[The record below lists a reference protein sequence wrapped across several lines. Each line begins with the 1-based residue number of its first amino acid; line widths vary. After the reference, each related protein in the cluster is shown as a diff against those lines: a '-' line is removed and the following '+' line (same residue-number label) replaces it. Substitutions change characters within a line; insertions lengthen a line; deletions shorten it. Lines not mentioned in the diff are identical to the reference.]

1 MTLHSSELLRQ
12 WSSIVGVAALAIAGE
27 VLIASAMRDLGDLD
41 NHRTGPGLKGF
52 LGPVKAVLS
61 SPKFLIGA
69 FCMAFN
75 FFAMLWALS
84 IVDLS
89 PRSAR
94 HRLAHLH
101 RQRHL
106 RKARPGR
113 KRRPPPLARRP
124 LRLFR
129 SSPHLALSRDRPA
142 KRRSFPP
149 PLESSR

>member
-89 PRSAR
+89 
-94 HRLAHLH
+94 LAAPAIASLTYIGNAICAK
-101 RQRHL
+101 L
-106 RKARPGR
+106 VLGENVD
-113 KRRPPPLARRP
+113 RRRWLAV
-124 LRLFR
+124 LFVCFGVVLI
-129 SSPHLALSRDRPA
+129 SH
-142 KRRSFPP
+142 
-149 PLESSR
+149 